1 MKFNILLTATL
12 LATIWT
18 GSASAAVDYVS
29 SPQACVAS
37 NETQAEL
44 FNYKPGQVLNE
55 SDRDL
60 YLRCMMTHLM
70 SNTYYDASIRLV
82 NPTSSSVDTVCV
94 LREYDQNGDIVQS
107 DVETATLTASASTG
121 LDMGLTG
128 IAANSFVTVTC
139 KIPPGIAMAGVY
151 QTLLE

>member
-1 MKFNILLTATL
+1 
-12 LATIWT
+12 
-18 GSASAAVDYVS
+18 
-29 SPQACVAS
+29 
-37 NETQAEL
+37 
-44 FNYKPGQVLNE
+44 
-55 SDRDL
+55 
-60 YLRCMMTHLM
+60 MMTHLI

-94 LREYDQNGDIVQS
+94 LREYDQNGDVVQS